1 MTHETKGAKM
11 QNGKKAVR
19 FFSVILSLLFA
30 NGVTEAVTVTVDAK
44 IQHQEFEGWG
54 TSICWW
60 GNIIGKYPEQTRDSI
75 MDLLFDTTGGLGL
88 SILRYNIGGGDNPSH
103 THMGTGKMMEGFKAG
118 ETAQYDWTKDAG
130 QRWCLDAAKKR
141 IPSAWFISEA
151 FSNSPPY
158 WMTISGCAS
167 GNTGGSNNLKT
178 DYYDDFADYLTEVV
192 KHFRDSWGITFRT
205 LEPMNEPMVGW
216 TVNGGQEGCHID
228 VSLQDDL
235 IREVKSKLD
244 AKGLTGTK
252 ISAPDETSIDQTLSS
267 WNSYDATTK
276 SYVFQINTH
285 VYSGSRRAELHAAA
299 EAGGKKLWDS
309 ECDGSGAAA
318 PFDQWPHNH
327 NDIVPGLDIAN
338 RILRDLRDLKA
349 HGWIF
354 WQAVESE
361 QTQVSLNKNWGL
373 IHADFNG
380 GHKYYIPKK
389 YHALRQFS
397 GLIRPFF
404 KVIDINN
411 NDAVAF
417 LSPKQD
423 KLIIVQR
430 NASNASAS
438 YDYKLSNFQQLGP
451 TASVWRTSATEN
463 FQKINDLSVTNGTL
477 AAVSPAQSIAT
488 YVVKLDPTA
497 ASFQSKS
504 AVRSFANT
512 RCGSSTLNVE
522 FTAPGNRAFLKLYN
536 LRGSLLK
543 SIVLKT
549 RPGGIYSSSH
559 DLSSLRNGN
568 YLVEIGIGRRAFHTS
583 QVMLTR

>member
-1 MTHETKGAKM
+1 MSLNRQHHV
-11 QNGKKAVR
+11 QRSAVL
-19 FFSVILSLLFA
+19 FFNAIISLLCA
-30 NGVTEAVTVTVDAK
+30 NSVTEAVTVTVDASVE
-44 IQHQEFEGWG
+44 HQEFEGWG

-60 GNIIGKYPEQTRDSI
+60 GNIIPNYPQRSRDSI
-75 MDLLFDTTGGLGL
+75 MYLFFDTANGLGMT
-88 SILRYNIGGGDNPSH
+88 IIRYNIGGGDNPSH
-103 THMGTGKMMEGFKAG
+103 THMGTGKMMEGFKASQ
-118 ETAQYDWTKDAG
+118 TAQYDWTKDAG
-130 QRWCLDAAKKR
+130 QRWVVDEAKKR
-141 IPSAWFISEA
+141 IPSKWFIAEA

-167 GNTGGSNNLKT
+167 GNSGGSNNLRT

-192 KHFRDSWGITFRT
+192 KHFRDNWGITFRT
-205 LEPMNEPMVGW
+205 LEPMNEPMIGW
-216 TVNGGQEGCHID
+216 SVNGGQEGCHID

-309 ECDGSGAAA
+309 ECDGSGAPA

-338 RILRDLRDLKA
+338 RILLDLRDLKV

-361 QTQVSLNKNWGL
+361 QAQVSLNKNWGL

-380 GHKYYIPKK
+380 GNRYYITKKYYS
-389 YHALRQFS
+389 LRQFS
-397 GLIRPFF
+397 GFIRPFS
-404 KVIDINN
+404 KMIDINN
-411 NDAVAF
+411 NDAVAC
-417 LSPKQD
+417 LSPERTR
-423 KLIIVQR
+423 LIIVQR
-430 NASNASAS
+430 NASTAAVS
-438 YDYKLSNFQQLGP
+438 YDYRLSNFQGLGS

-463 FQKINDLSVTNGTL
+463 FNKVNDLSVINGTL
-477 AAVSPAQSIAT
+477 AATSPAQSITT
-488 YVVKLDPTA
+488 YTIRLNPTSVLSQGKPA
-497 ASFQSKS
+497 IRFFTK
-504 AVRSFANT
+504 T
-512 RCGSSTLNVE
+512 RYSNSTLNVE
-522 FTAPGNRAFLKLYN
+522 FTAPGNQAFLRLYN
-536 LRGSLLK
+536 LQGDLLK
-543 SIVLKT
+543 SAALHT
-549 RPGGIYSSSH
+549 GSGGVYSSSH
-559 DLSSLRNGN
+559 DLSSLSNGN
-568 YLVEIGIGRRAFHTS
+568 YMVEIICGKHVLYTS
-583 QVMLTR
+583 KVVHIK